1 MDRGESMPL
10 KEGTSQK
17 TISANIS
24 MMAKE
29 KPKMPHKQRIAIA
42 LSKAREKKK

>member
-1 MDRGESMPL
+1 MPL
-10 KEGTSQK
+10 SKEFSREA
-17 TISANIS
+17 ISKNIS

-42 LSKAREKKK
+42 LATARKSSTKKK